1 MNDESMNATRLNKN
15 TGYYEPVS
23 TDAVGIAPPRT
34 EAWNPAVRAIT
45 ADSRRGFLTKMFSAG
60 ALLLGAQVLP
70 MRSSAA
76 PLADT
81 VDTAAW
87 HPSVYL
93 GLEPDGTVILV
104 AHRSEMGTG
113 IRTALPMVAADEM
126 EADWT
131 KVKIQQAIGDKK
143 YGDQNTDGSN
153 SIKSFY
159 QPMREAGA
167 TARAMLESA
176 AASKWGV
183 PVSECHAKNHEVV
196 HATKGKLGF
205 GELATLAATQP
216 VPKKE
221 DLKFKAAADYRYIGK
236 NVPITDI
243 DKIVAGHTT
252 YGMDAKMPGM
262 VYASIERCP
271 VIGGKLV
278 SCDDADAKKVA
289 GVIDTATIPPFKGPY
304 AFQALGGV
312 AVIANNTWA
321 AMQGRKKLKPEW
333 DFGVNASYNS
343 GEYKQ
348 SLRDTAKKPG
358 TANRT
363 AGDVDAE
370 FAKNTK
376 TFEAEYWVPH
386 LAHAEMEPPTA
397 VADYKDGKVTIWT
410 ATQNPQAVQQTVAPA
425 VGCKLEDVTCNV
437 TLLGGGFGRKSKPD
451 YVAEAAILSKQ
462 LGKPVKVVFSR
473 EEDLQ
478 FDFFHFP
485 AAMYMK
491 ASLNEKGLPTAW
503 LGRSVYPNMLSL
515 NQKSPGS
522 LSSMGWSDLPF
533 DIPNI
538 RMESGAAEA
547 KTRIG
552 WMRSVANIPHA
563 FGIHSFIDELA
574 ALAGRD
580 RVQYLMEALGPDRII
595 ELGGGRG
602 GGRGGAAGGAARPN
616 PYPIDVART
625 KRVLQA
631 VADQSGWANKKSGN
645 GHGWGVAVHRS
656 FSSFVA
662 SVVEV
667 EVDSKGVL
675 KIGRVDTVADCGLI
689 VHPDRVKAQFEGAAV
704 FGASIAM
711 SGEITADNGR
721 MVQKNF
727 NGYPVARIDDA
738 PREVHVQIIG
748 TDNAPAGV
756 GEPGVPP
763 IAPAICNA
771 IFAATGK
778 RIRDLPIKRQLA

>member
-1 MNDESMNATRLNKN
+1 MKTETFNDTLNP
-15 TGYYEPVS
+15 T
-23 TDAVGIAPPRT
+23 
-34 EAWNPAVRAIT
+34 VRAMNGE
-45 ADSRRGFLTKMFSAG
+45 SRRGFLGKMFSAG
-60 ALLLGAQVLP
+60 ALILGAQVLP
-70 MRSSAA
+70 FKLNAA
-76 PLADT
+76 DGT
-81 VDTAAW
+81 VDAAAW

-93 GLEPDGTVILV
+93 GIETDGTVILV

-113 IRTALPMVAADEM
+113 IRTALPMVAADELD
-126 EADWT
+126 ADWS

-153 SIKSFY
+153 SIKTFY

-167 TARAMLESA
+167 SARAMLESA

-205 GELATLAATQP
+205 GELATLAASQP

-221 DLKFKAAADYRYIGK
+221 DLKFKAAADYKYIGK

-243 DKIVAGHTT
+243 DKIVAGTTT
-252 YGMDAKMPGM
+252 YGMDAKVPGM

-271 VIGGKLV
+271 VIGGKLKSV
-278 SCDDADAKKVA
+278 DDADAKKVA
-289 GVIDTATIPPFKGPY
+289 GVIGTATIEPYKGASY
-304 AFQALGGV
+304 GMNALGGV
-312 AVIANNTWA
+312 AVIANSTWA
-321 AMQGRKKLKPEW
+321 SMQGRKKLKPEW
-333 DFGVNASYNS
+333 DLGVNANYNS
-343 GEYKQ
+343 AEYKTG
-348 SLRDTAKKPG
+348 LRETAKKPG
-358 TANRT
+358 TVNRA

-370 FAKNTK
+370 FAKTPK
-376 TFEAEYWVPH
+376 THEAEYWVPH
-386 LAHAEMEPPTA
+386 LAHCEMEPPSA

-410 ATQNPQAVQQTVAPA
+410 ATQNPQQVQNTVAPA
-425 VGCKLEDVTCNV
+425 VGCKPEDVTCNV

-473 EEDLQ
+473 EDDLQ
-478 FDFFHFP
+478 FDFLHFP
-485 AAMYMK
+485 AALYLK
-491 ASLNEKGLPTAW
+491 ASLDEKGKPTAW

-515 NQKSPGS
+515 NQKTPGG

-552 WMRSVANIPHA
+552 WLRSVANIPHA

-580 RVQYLMEALGPDRII
+580 RVDYLLEVLGPDRII

-602 GGRGGAAGGAARPN
+602 GPAAGRGGAPARPN
-616 PYPIDVART
+616 PYPIDVGRT

-631 VADQSGWANKKSGN
+631 VADQSGWKNKKSGN

-667 EVDSKGVL
+667 QVDAKGTV

-721 MVQKNF
+721 ITQKNF
-727 NGYPVARIDDA
+727 NGYPVARMDEA
-738 PREVHVQIIG
+738 PREVHVSIIG
-748 TDNAPAGV
+748 TDNPPAGV